1 MLRKTALNRNGCMK
15 MYARSF
21 SSFPRSAIVCTCL
34 VGIRRLSL
42 GLMLIWFS
50 RFASYRAHAPPIKN
64 QYNSRR
70 KAAFATYCTLCRR
83 FYEFWEYRHA
93 RCSKKILGSRYHN
106 KKGRMLNIC
115 AADSTRSHARG
126 YWRELKCPPSV
137 LLSVSLTKIN
147 FRYSSTAPV
156 VHRTCKTWHAPFYG
170 EMDVLAAR
178 KALPL

>member
-93 RCSKKILGSRYHN
+93 RCSKDFGF
-106 KKGRMLNIC
+106 
-115 AADSTRSHARG
+115 
-126 YWRELKCPPSV
+126 
-137 LLSVSLTKIN
+137 SVSQQEGTDVEHLRGRFHAFACSRLLARTQMSALRSFVGVPN
-147 FRYSSTAPV
+147 QNQLSLLFCCTCSTPYV
-156 VHRTCKTWHAPFYG
+156 
-170 EMDVLAAR
+170 
-178 KALPL
+178 